1 LKKLFAGFAILILLN
16 SCSVQKR
23 FSKILP
29 QNQGFHQ
36 GFIFIDF
43 ETGDTLFQKNADK
56 YFVPASTTKL
66 FTLYSATH
74 FLPDSLLAFQYL
86 ETPDTLYVR
95 GAFDPSYQHP
105 DFKREYSVLTG
116 NKPIV
121 LDNSLYIGPA
131 YGQGWMW
138 DDAADDYQV
147 TLSAFPVY
155 GQLLKAEKSEEGLLF
170 EPDFFANTDYNLE
183 EIIPLG
189 KGFEIETLAIGEKV
203 SFPMIMNDQLLSGI
217 LSKDLGTNISIG
229 EAPKVDSYK
238 NQYSVSLDSALIY
251 MMHRSDNFFAEQ
263 LLLQSG
269 LKMFSD
275 SINTG
280 KIIERLLQNEL
291 MHLPQKPRWVD
302 GSGLSRYN
310 LFTPKDLTT
319 IISLMESELGFERLK
334 TFLPTNGLNGTMK
347 TFAEEEAPFIYAK
360 SGSMS
365 GVYNLAGFMKT
376 DKGRLLLFGVMNN
389 NFTQSVSK
397 TRSETADFLIEVKS
411 RF

>member
-1 LKKLFAGFAILILLN
+1 MKKLFAGFAILILLN

-74 FLPDSLLAFQYL
+74 FLLDSLLAFQYL

-105 DFKREYSVLTG
+105 DFKREYPVLTG

-138 DDAADDYQV
+138 DDAADNYQV
-147 TLSAFPVY
+147 ALSAFPVY
-155 GQLLKAEKSEEGLLF
+155 GQLLKAEKSEEGLHF
-170 EPDFFANTDYNLE
+170 EPDFFEKTDQDLE
-183 EIIPLG
+183 KIIPLG

-217 LSKDLGTNISIG
+217 LSKDLGTNVSIG
-229 EAPKVDSYK
+229 EALNVDSYK

-319 IISLMESELGFERLK
+319 IVSLIENELGFERLK